1 MKNKIQI
8 KTIYYINET
17 LLCYILYDKK
27 ARRKKNSDTFVGCW
41 FFFPTISSAI
51 AVRCILFL
59 RNSSTIVQIL
69 NTMLL
74 IQILV
79 FYGTVI
85 PVTSDKACDVCHCN
99 GTRVDCRALSLKE
112 IPTDIPN
119 NTTWL

>member
-1 MKNKIQI
+1 MKHCYVTFY
-8 KTIYYINET
+8 TIRRQDGRRIVT
-17 LLCYILYDKK
+17 HLLV
-27 ARRKKNSDTFVGCW
+27 VG